1 MVCRSARGETKMR
14 VVRSGVAW
22 LLAVAGVLVSMPV
35 DTAAQAQPAPVV
47 APATAAPSGM
57 PLTLDEAVRL
67 ALEQNLAL
75 QIERINPEIE
85 DENVDLAKSAWTPN
99 LFSDL
104 TFNDSTNP
112 PDSFFSGAT
121 EELQSRRT
129 FWQTGVVQDVPWGG
143 SYQVAWD
150 ASRQTSNN
158 VFNFFNPRL
167 GSNLF
172 LSYGQSLLRNFS
184 IDGNRQQYQISKKNR
199 EMSDTD
205 LRATAV
211 ETIRQAKN
219 AYWDLVA
226 ARANLET
233 QRKSFELAQ
242 QTLKDNRTR
251 VDVGTM
257 APIDIVEAESE
268 VARNEESVI
277 VAETAI
283 YQAEDRLRTLMFDPA
298 KQRDFWSVQLEPT
311 DVPSP
316 QLTPVDID
324 AAVQKALVGRTDIDV
339 LKKNVEILEIN
350 ERYYRNQTLPD
361 LNARVDLNGTGLAGT
376 QFETEG
382 GFPPVIVGQVDR
394 PFSDAV
400 GDAVTFAYPGWT
412 LSLNFLYPLG
422 KSAAE
427 AALARTKLQHQQIDL
442 QVRNLEMQVATQVR
456 ELGRQVNSNWKRV
469 AATRAAR
476 VLAERRL
483 EAEQKKFGVGMS
495 TSFLVFQAQR
505 DLTDARNNELS
516 ATLDYAKS
524 LVDFEASEEASIGG
538 SSGFAVAGGTTGLTT
553 AAAVRS
559 TSGTTASG
567 QLRQQ

>member
-1 MVCRSARGETKMR
+1 MR
-14 VVRSGVAW
+14 VVRSGIAW
-22 LLAVAGVLVSMPV
+22 LLALAGALVSMPV
-35 DTAAQAQPAPVV
+35 DAVAQAQPAPVA
-47 APATAAPSGM
+47 APATAAPGAMS
-57 PLTLDEAVRL
+57 LTLDEAVRL

-75 QIERINPEIE
+75 QIERINPQIE

-104 TFNDSTNP
+104 VFNDSTNP

-121 EELQSRRT
+121 EELKSRRT
-129 FWQTGVVQDVPWGG
+129 FWQTGIVQDVPWGG

-158 VFNFFNPRL
+158 IYNFFNPRL

-184 IDGNRQQYQISKKNR
+184 IDANRQQYQISKKNR
-199 EMSDTD
+199 EMSDVD

-211 ETIRQAKN
+211 ETIRQAKA

-226 ARANLET
+226 TRANLET
-233 QRKSFELAQ
+233 QRKSLELAQ

-251 VDVGTM
+251 VEVGTM

-268 VARNEESVI
+268 VARLEEAVI

-283 YQAEDRLRTLMFDPA
+283 YQAEDRLRTLLFDPA
-298 KQRDFWSVQLEPT
+298 RQQDFWAVQLQPT

-316 QLTPVDID
+316 QLTPVDIE

-339 LKKNVEILEIN
+339 LRKNVEILDVN
-350 ERYYRNQTLPD
+350 EAYYRNQTLPD

-376 QFETEG
+376 QYETGG

-400 GDAVTFAYPGWT
+400 GDAITFAYPGWT

-427 AALARTKLQHQQIDL
+427 AALARTKLQRQQIDL
-442 QVRNLEMQVATQVR
+442 QVRNLETQVAQQVR
-456 ELGRQVNSNWKRV
+456 QLGRQVNSNWKRV
-469 AATRAAR
+469 EATRAAR

-505 DLTDARNNELS
+505 DLTDARNSELS

-524 LVDFEASEEASIGG
+524 LVDFEASQEASIGG
-538 SSGFAVAGGTTGLTT
+538 ASGFSVAGGSTGVST
-553 AAAVRS
+553 AAAVRT
-559 TSGTTASG
+559 TSGANVAG
-567 QLRQQ
+567 QQRP

>member
-1 MVCRSARGETKMR
+1 MR

-22 LLAVAGVLVSMPV
+22 LLAVAGAVVSMPV

-121 EELQSRRT
+121 EELKSRRT
-129 FWQTGVVQDVPWGG
+129 FWQTGVAQDVPWGG
-143 SYQVAWD
+143 NYQVAWD

-298 KQRDFWSVQLEPT
+298 KQRDFWSVRLEPT

-412 LSLNFLYPLG
+412 FSLNFLYPLG

-524 LVDFEASEEASIGG
+524 LVDFEASQEASIGG

-559 TSGTTASG
+559 TSGSTASG

>member
-1 MVCRSARGETKMR
+1 MR
-14 VVRSGVAW
+14 VVRSGAAW
-22 LLAVAGVLVSMPV
+22 LLAAAAALVSMPV
-35 DTAAQAQPAPVV
+35 DVVAQAQPAPM
-47 APATAAPSGM
+47 APAAAAPGAL

-75 QIERINPEIE
+75 QIERINPAIE
-85 DENVDLAKSAWTPN
+85 DENVDQAKSVWNPN

-104 TFNDSTNP
+104 TFNDSTSP

-121 EELQSRRT
+121 EELKSRRT

-143 SYQVAWD
+143 SYQVTWD

-158 VFNFFNPRL
+158 QFNFFNPRF
-167 GSNLF
+167 GSNFF
-172 LSYGQSLLRNFS
+172 LSYSQSLLRNFS
-184 IDGNRQQYQISKKNR
+184 IDANRAQYLVSKKNR
-199 EMSDTD
+199 DISDVD

-233 QRKSFELAQ
+233 QRKSLDLAR

-268 VARNEESVI
+268 VARNEETVI

-283 YQAEDRLRTLMFDPA
+283 DQAEDRLRTLIFDPA
-298 KQRDFWSVQLEPT
+298 RQADFWSVRLEPSDT
-311 DVPSP
+311 PGP
-316 QLTPVDID
+316 QLTPVDIE
-324 AAVQKALVGRTDIDV
+324 AAVRRALAERTDIDV
-339 LKKNVEILEIN
+339 LRRNVEILDIN
-350 ERYYRNQTLPD
+350 EQFYRNQTLPD

-376 QFETEG
+376 QYETSG

-394 PFSDAV
+394 PFGDAV

-412 LSLNFLYPLG
+412 FSLNFLYPLG

-427 AALARTKLQHQQIDL
+427 ASLARTKLQRTQIDL
-442 QVRNLEMQVATQVR
+442 QVRSLETQVATQVR
-456 ELGRQVNSNWKRV
+456 QFGRQVNSNWKRV
-469 AATRAAR
+469 DATRAAR

-516 ATLDYAKS
+516 AMLDYAKS
-524 LVDFEASEEASIGG
+524 LVDFEASQQASIGG
-538 SSGFAVAGGTTGLTT
+538 SSGIAVAGGSTGLTT
-553 AAAVRS
+553 AASVRS
-559 TSGTTASG
+559 NSGTNAAG
-567 QLRQQ
+567 QQR